1 MLGLYGCTTVDL
13 YEKTATMSGQ
23 EWKSGYKP
31 SFTFEITDTTAL
43 YQVFFVMRHTDQYK
57 FTNIFIDLGIKAPGS
72 ATVVN
77 NREDVTLAN
86 NEGWIGTGM
95 DDIYYHRRALGPPQP
110 FRAGTYTFTLQQI
123 MREDPLKYVL
133 DAGIR
138 LEKVR

>member
-13 YEKTATMSGQ
+13 YEKTVPLPGQ
-23 EWKSGYKP
+23 EWKSSYKP
-31 SFTFEITDTTAL
+31 SFTFDIRDTTAL
-43 YQVFFVMRHTDQYK
+43 YQVFFVFRHTDRYK
-57 FTNIFIDLGIKAPGS
+57 FTNIFIDLGIKAPGADS
-72 ATVVN
+72 VVH
-77 NREDVTLAN
+77 NREDVSLAD
-86 NEGWIGTGM
+86 NEGWKGSGM
-95 DDIYYHRRALGPPQP
+95 DDIYDHRWPLGPPQP